1 MYSGMGLC
9 TVEKIGTP
17 DFQPKGSQY
26 YFLRQADD
34 RSRIY
39 VPVDTRLPMR
49 KPITGPEAERFLEA
63 LSAEVINWGSNIPHR
78 DLKQIISEY
87 PRSGTCTYDGSGSAL
102 FFTYFV
108 ENRKSRSFIS
118 ADFCPLLD
126 FDWVEHSI
134 FFNNQINLAL
144 DFDGLS
150 ILFDLFL
157 VAAPVIGHTIT
168 IINSSVGIGL

>member
-1 MYSGMGLC
+1 MFHEGDYVMYSGMGLC

-63 LSAEVINWGSNIPHR
+63 LSAEVINVPKSYNHKTMLPMIKEMVRPQTAEAMGRTIKTIRALHPDGKYPGEEKAILDKTVRKLNCELAYAMH
-78 DLKQIISEY
+78 ISETEAD
-87 PRSGTCTYDGSGSAL
+87 SKL
-102 FFTYFV
+102 
-108 ENRKSRSFIS
+108 RKATASMKT
-118 ADFCPLLD
+118 P
-126 FDWVEHSI
+126 E
-134 FFNNQINLAL
+134 
-144 DFDGLS
+144 
-150 ILFDLFL
+150 
-157 VAAPVIGHTIT
+157 
-168 IINSSVGIGL
+168 